1 MKRETSVRTYRQR
14 TELQAQAVQSTH
26 GYVGRQRCMLLR
38 NQAVLWRELDGE
50 AILLDPKE
58 GCSYNLNAVG
68 TLVWKML
75 DGTHTT
81 HEIVNAVCTFY
92 EVEYEQA
99 NQDVE
104 QLLDDMRK
112 NNLVARSPV

>member
-1 MKRETSVRTYRQR
+1 
-14 TELQAQAVQSTH
+14 
-26 GYVGRQRCMLLR
+26 MLER

-58 GCSYNLNAVG
+58 GCSYNLNNVG

-75 DGTHTT
+75 DGRHTT
-81 HEIVNAVCTFY
+81 GDIVTAICTFY

-112 NNLVARSPV
+112 NNLVVTSTNSPV